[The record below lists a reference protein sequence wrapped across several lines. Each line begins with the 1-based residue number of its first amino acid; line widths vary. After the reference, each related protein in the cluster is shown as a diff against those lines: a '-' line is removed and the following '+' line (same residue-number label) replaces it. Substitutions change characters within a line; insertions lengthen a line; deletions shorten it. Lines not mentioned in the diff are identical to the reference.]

1 MPTPKA
7 YYIGKNGKLL
17 RLIVHLHIGFVDIS
31 IYPAVC
37 PEKICCQQV
46 CWLLNVNWST
56 PDNLLPDAAFR
67 LKRWCIGTARQR
79 YDDHSVSRRSN
90 GATLM
95 LNDSESHHIQ
105 CTAHPP
111 VKRTGNLD
119 HLGSS
124 DISRYPRLKQ
134 DCRHRNN
141 RIRTQNWIYSQ
152 WFQSFA
158 YQSCSWVLITPI
170 WCLLKNSER
179 VVCVHH
185 Y

>member
-1 MPTPKA
+1 MPPPKA
-7 YYIGKNGKLL
+7 YYIGKRQTVVFNCA
-17 RLIVHLHIGFVDIS
+17 DA
-31 IYPAVC
+31 PTVC
-37 PEKICCQQV
+37 SKNMSPTFS
-46 CWLLNVNWST
+46 WLLKVNWST
-56 PDNLLPDAAFR
+56 SDNLLPDAAFR

-79 YDDHSVSRRSN
+79 YDDHSVSGRPDE
-90 GATLM
+90 AALM

-179 VVCVHH
+179 VVCVYH